1 MTFKAE
7 LSFKDSNNVY
17 TVFECDYNFD
27 QEIDITNKPSGK
39 PKPGIVSVLFES
51 KMDEDIVRWMF
62 SPGNVRS
69 GEINFYSDE
78 SKEKKLKTLIFNNA
92 LCIGLQDRFSSS
104 GSLPMLTTIRFVA
117 EKMTLDGVD
126 YNANW
131 THF

>member
-1 MTFKAE
+1 MAFKAE

-17 TVFECDYNFD
+17 AVFECDYDFQ
-27 QEIDITNKPSGK
+27 QEIDITGKPSGK

-51 KMDEDIVRWMF
+51 KADKDMVQWMF

-69 GEINFYSDE
+69 GQIDFYSDE
-78 SKEKKLKTLIFNNA
+78 SKEKKIKTLAFNNA
-92 LCIGLQDRFSSS
+92 ICVGLQDRFSSS

-117 EKMTLDGVD
+117 EKLTLDGVD
-126 YNANW
+126 YKANW